1 MLVALIAVAGA
12 RVVTFRTSARELEEF
27 RAETVGETKRIDV
40 VRGLL
45 EQADDA
51 GEAYVETQ
59 DP

>member
-40 VRGLL
+40 VR
-45 EQADDA
+45 QAIHRN
-51 GEAYVETQ
+51 TLF
-59 DP
+59 PPC